1 MRRQKSLRIGVHHA
15 NAVVW
20 GPVYRTHLSLSAFG
34 LHSPTSANRI
44 LFAAA
49 VLPSN
54 VYVACTAYGRTGRPP
69 MDDSWTRCTKV
80 TCPGVKS
87 RTGRT
92 PSLRCVELKGVR
104 SGVERRRGRGL
115 KARGGRRESPGSKV
129 LKDQRSPRRRGR
141 MGTSVIL
148 ERA

>member
-1 MRRQKSLRIGVHHA
+1 MRRAKSLRIGVHHA

-20 GPVYRTHLSLSAFG
+20 GPVYRTRLSRSAFG

-92 PSLRCVELKGVR
+92 PSLRVIVHTSERRG
-104 SGVERRRGRGL
+104 GVERRQ
-115 KARGGRRESPGSKV
+115 K
-129 LKDQRSPRRRGR
+129 RS
-141 MGTSVIL
+141 
-148 ERA
+148 